1 MPTGAWHARIR
12 AWSEPSWE
20 GSRTRAAGGHPVVRV
35 GDGGVHAGCC
45 GPNWFEAIEG
55 DPDVLIDGRPAVRKG
70 DRTADGVCTGTV
82 QTGHPGP

>member
-1 MPTGAWHARIR
+1 M
-12 AWSEPSWE
+12 E
-20 GSRTRAAGGHPVVRV
+20 GSPNVLLGGHPVVRV
-35 GDGGVHAGCC
+35 GDGGVHAVCC

-70 DRTADGVCTGTV
+70 DRTAHCGCTGTV